1 MRKSYLT
8 NFTQSIFSVLVMVLL
23 SVTAVNAQT
32 DITIG
37 TGTLANATTTY
48 PAPLQDYYEGSRMQY
63 LYLASELSA
72 AGMSPGNVTAIKF
85 TVTDVNTPGNI
96 EEFTIKMGTTSTGSL
111 TATSWETVGNALYG
125 PATVTKTAGINTFT
139 FTTPFFWNG
148 TDNIVV
154 EICGGD
160 ANNAS
165 TITYTNNASTTWT
178 TGLSFNGSHNYRADN
193 AGNLCGTATT
203 TNTGTQTTRPNIIF
217 SWIPA
222 LACTGT
228 PNAGTVV
235 ATPSTVCLGT
245 PFNLKTT
252 GATVASGLTYQ
263 WQSSID
269 NVTFTDIPGA
279 TTSNFNTTQLVSTYY
294 RVVVT
299 CTSVGGGASTSAAVQ
314 VQSPLAVQGTFTIN
328 NNLPT
333 AGSNFASFNDAYNY
347 IKCGIGGPVI
357 FNVDAASG
365 PYTEQLIISEVPGAS
380 ASNTVTFNGNGR
392 VLQFTSTN
400 TNERAVIKLDGAD
413 HFRFDSLNITA
424 LGSATGEYGFGIQF
438 MNSAD
443 SNIINR
449 CTININTTSTST
461 NYAGIVTSGSNT
473 SATGTGT
480 VECDFNQITNNVIT
494 GGYYGI
500 TTVSS
505 STTANRDYVI
515 RNNQIREFYYY
526 GMYVYGSYNI
536 QIDKN
541 ELTRPTRADVSNFYG
556 IYFTSLSTAA
566 MVSNNR
572 LHNAFGGEPTATSTF
587 AAFYIT
593 SCDGFVGFENKFI
606 NNLVYNIGG
615 AGDIYGIYNSSS
627 DNVWFHHNTLYLDG
641 DGAGNTASDF
651 VRAFYQTGLAGGIQL
666 KNNNFHINRGGLAVK
681 HGFYYNT
688 VASVMESDYN
698 NIFFSITSSNSFTGH
713 IGTTTG
719 TDYISLADWQLG
731 SGGDA
736 NSVSNNPLYEDA
748 TMGNFRPTNASIDNL
763 GTALN
768 VLTDITDLA
777 RSLTTPDIGAYEFT
791 PGACTSPPTAGTV
804 VLSVNPVCINT
815 QVGLGVTGNST
826 GLGQTYQW
834 ESSPSLAGPWTAVS
848 GSLTNPIHGITS
860 TVSLYYRL
868 AVTCSGSTVYSTP
881 ELLVVNPALPA
892 GTYTINAGG
901 SPSPTN
907 FISFNA
913 AYQAMACGIGGPI
926 VLNVAPNSGPYLEQ
940 LIMDSIAGTSAVN
953 TITFNGNGN
962 TIQFSSDVTG
972 ERAVI
977 KLRGVDHVTFDS
989 LTIDAN
995 GTGTYGFGV
1004 HIIDNADS
1012 NTINNCIINIPQTST
1027 SSNYAGLVISASE
1040 TSATGTGATLSDGN
1054 TFSNNTV
1061 NGGYY
1066 SITSI
1071 GGTTS
1076 QFNYGNK
1083 IINNKVLDFYFYG
1096 IYLYRNSGI
1105 LVEANELSRPS
1116 RTATSSFYGIYL
1128 TTGNEGAT
1136 VTKNRLH
1143 DPFAG
1148 NPSSTSSLYGIYST
1162 GSDGTQAAPNIISN
1176 NIIYNVIGGGLIY
1189 ALYNSSSDFTKY
1201 LHNTILLDD
1210 QTYTGS
1216 SSARAFYMTSAA
1228 DSVELKNNIF
1238 EISRTGSAAHY
1249 AYYISSSTYEFT
1261 ADYNNIKVTGVNNNV
1276 GYNGA
1281 NRATLADWKAAT
1293 GQDANS
1299 LSTFSFFANPSGGNL
1314 RPMSPVLDNKGT
1326 FVGITDDIEYNTRS
1340 LTTPDIGAYEF
1351 TIPPCTAPPSAGAT
1365 TATPNSGICLGTAVE
1380 LSLSGNSIGSSQT
1393 YQWQFSTTSTGPWTD
1408 LGNPKMFPD
1417 TTIFASGTLY
1427 YRAAVTCS
1435 GSTTFSTPVLV
1446 SINPAFLS
1454 GYYTINPALPATLPN
1469 FQDFTTAVA
1478 ALDCGITGFVTF
1490 DVASGIYN
1498 EKIRMHSIAGT
1509 GSNSRVT
1516 FRSASGNAADVTL
1529 TNGTNTLNENYTL
1542 QLDSASY
1549 ISFQNMT
1556 ISSTGTTYARAINF
1570 SNNASFDSITN
1581 CKIIVPNVTS
1591 TSNNV
1596 AGIFGDDLTGSD
1608 NVIKGNTISGG
1619 YAGIYF
1625 YGIGINGLTYNNVI
1639 DSNKID
1645 NSYYYGMYFGYNGR
1659 IKVHNNVVNMS
1670 LPLNSSSYG
1679 IYSTNSDSAFVYTNN
1694 KINIDGATGT
1704 SYGMYFTASDAS
1716 AAEMGKIR
1724 NNRITAINNGSTTY
1738 GMYNSSTEYAEII
1751 NNTISI
1757 STSGTTAYGS
1767 YVTSGGGSLFQN
1779 NTIVNNT
1786 TGTGTGNVGA
1796 YFSQTSSATPP
1807 INIQNNIFSALGGG
1821 FAYSIGNTNNIYS
1834 NYNTFYSSGANLVR
1848 EGTTAHPSLQSW
1860 INNANW
1866 DVNSI
1871 SIEPALISATD
1882 LRPDITKPLV
1892 WGIHGRGV
1900 QIPGNNVDIL
1910 GNPRPTTIT
1919 TGVPDM
1925 GAYEFLPTAQPTI
1938 LTATPATPAPGI
1950 TQTFMYGTDT
1960 VAKVTYSATAPV
1972 PTSISLQRYSGV
1984 LPTGLNTGQEA
1995 MYFYTK
2001 INVPAQGAY
2010 NYKMEQYYIDP
2021 WQGFI
2026 PTENVTKMGRT
2037 NAAGVWSVFD
2047 NSRTDINNNI
2057 ITDTGVVYFDRYTGM
2072 TGSPNTVPP
2081 TPPYVSVIDSSNR
2094 GTRFWVPYG
2103 HHYSFNTNAQDMW
2116 LYLSAEDSANVTV
2129 RVNGTNWVRNY
2140 AIAANTV
2147 KVSDVMPKSQLID
2160 SRITDEGLFDK
2171 GISITSDV
2179 PIVAYAHIYDN
2190 ANSGATMLLP
2200 VGVYGYE
2207 YQSLNSAQYYPTGGA
2222 GSYSWTSVMTDRD
2235 STLVEITPAVTTKA
2249 GRPAGVPFT
2258 VMLMQGQVYNIMGT
2272 INGAQGTDLSGTL
2285 VRSLANSAGKCY
2297 PIAVFS
2303 GSSRTAICNTTNG
2316 DNLIQQ
2322 VFPSQAWGR
2331 KYLSFATAN
2340 SLSNSQYNSN
2350 KFRIMVKDVNTV
2362 VNYNG
2367 AVLDPSTLQM
2377 PGRFYEVST
2386 TQGSGTNGAIYVNA
2400 DKPVMVAQY
2409 MVSTG
2414 ASATNANGCPGITA
2428 TGDGDPE
2435 MIYISPIEQGIKK
2448 VVFYNTDENS
2458 IDENYVNI
2466 VIPTAGLNSLTIGGI
2481 STFTDVFSHP
2491 FLPGYSGVRHN
2502 LGSTP
2507 GQTIVVSDSAFT
2519 AITYGLGSVESYGY
2533 NAGTLVKNL
2542 NALPSIVNTLGTGG
2556 VADYTCVGAPF
2567 RFNVLITSKPTVLT
2581 WKFSAIPSLTPN
2593 ADVTQTNAVPVDSTL
2608 IGNRWYY
2615 RYTVNA
2621 DYKFSQ
2627 PGNFAVPILIT
2638 DPLNIAGCDN
2648 TQEVTLVVKVIPA
2661 PVVNFT
2667 TTFSGCLGDPI
2678 QFNGVATTSNGTAI
2692 STYNW
2697 NFGNGTNSTLQNPS
2711 LTYAMAG
2718 TYNVKFGIVA
2728 ADGCIADT
2736 TKPIVINPAPT
2747 VNVVNDSLSVCGGT
2761 GVTFAIA
2768 NPVTGTSYNWYTD
2781 STNATPVFTGS
2792 SYTVTN
2798 VNGTIFRYVRAVN
2811 ASGCIGYFKKVTA
2824 TVLPDL
2830 ANPIVR
2836 VDTAGVDRLVFSW
2849 NPVQN
2854 AVSYEVSTDGG
2865 ATWITPSS
2873 GATGLTH
2880 TVTGLQPLTEVTLT
2894 VRAKGTISCQVSVSA
2909 PIKGRTLTD
2918 QLFIPNAFSPNGDG
2932 LNDVLLVYGY
2942 TIKTM
2947 KFVVFNQWGEKIFE
2961 SNNQATGWN
2970 GTYKNKPQPSG
2981 VYMYV
2986 VQVTL
2991 KDGSTMVK
2999 KGSINLV
3006 R

>member
-1 MRKSYLT
+1 MRKNYLT
-8 NFTQSIFSVLVMVLL
+8 NFTKKIVSVLAILL
-23 SVTAVNAQT
+23 ISLTSVNAQT

-37 TGTLANATTTY
+37 TGTDANTTTSY
-48 PAPLQDYYEGSRMQY
+48 PCPLQDFYEGSRMQY

-85 TVTDVNTPGNI
+85 TVTNVNTAGDI
-96 EEFTIKMGTTSTGSL
+96 EEFTIKMGTTATGSL
-111 TATSWETVGNALYG
+111 TSTTWETVGNALYG
-125 PATVTKTAGINTFT
+125 PALVTKTAGVNTFT

-160 ANNAS
+160 AANS
-165 TITYTNNASTTWT
+165 TGTFYTNNASVTWT
-178 TGLSFNGSHNYRADN
+178 TGLSFNGSHSYRADN
-193 AGNLCGTATT
+193 LGNLCGTATT
-203 TNTGTQTTRPNIIF
+203 TNTGTQTTRPNIVF

-228 PNAGTVV
+228 PSAGTVV
-235 ATPSTVCLGT
+235 ATPATVCLGT

-294 RVVVT
+294 RLIVT
-299 CTSVGGGASTSAAVQ
+299 CTNGGASSTSAAIQ

-333 AGSNFASFNDAYNY
+333 AGSNFTSFNDAYNY

-357 FNVDAASG
+357 FNVDGASG
-365 PYTEQLIISEVPGAS
+365 PYNEQLIISEVPGAS
-380 ASNTVTFNGNGR
+380 ATNTVTFNGNGR
-392 VLQFTSTN
+392 EIQYLSTN
-400 TNERAVIKLDGAD
+400 TNERAVIKLNGAD
-413 HFRFDSLNITA
+413 HFRFDSLTITA
-424 LGSATGEYGFGIQF
+424 LGTSTSEYGFGIHL

-449 CTININTTSTST
+449 CKININTSSTSS

-480 VECDFNQITNNVIT
+480 VRCDYNQFTNNIVT
-494 GGYYGI
+494 GGYYSFTLVG
-500 TTVSS
+500 S
-505 STTANRDYVI
+505 STEANGTNI
-515 RNNQIREFYYY
+515 IKNNIFQEFYFY
-526 GMYVYGSYNI
+526 GAYIYGSYGV
-536 QIDKN
+536 QIENN
-541 ELTRPTRADVSNFYG
+541 EFTRPTRSTVSSFYG
-556 IYFTSLSTAA
+556 IYFTNISTDAL
-566 MVSNNR
+566 VTRNR
-572 LHNAFGGEPTATSTF
+572 IHSPFGGNPTSTSILYGIYF
-587 AAFYIT
+587 S
-593 SCDGFVGFENKFI
+593 SCDAFATLENKVT
-606 NNLVYNIGG
+606 NNLIYDIESKGSVY
-615 AGDIYGIYNSSS
+615 AIYNSSS
-627 DNVWFHHNTLYLDG
+627 DNVWYLHNTIVLDA
-641 DGAGNTASDF
+641 DATGAASSTST
-651 VRAFYQTGLAGGIQL
+651 RGFYQTTQAGGIQF
-666 KNNNFHINRGGLAVK
+666 KNNIIRIIKGGDGSKYAL
-681 HGFYYNT
+681 YYNT
-688 VASVMESDYN
+688 ATSEIESNYN
-698 NIFFSITSSNSFTGH
+698 DLYLNSPS
-713 IGTTTG
+713 G
-719 TDYISLADWQLG
+719 TDYTGYNGTNQASLINWQTASLK
-731 SGGDA
+731 DA
-736 NSVSNNPLYEDA
+736 NSIANNPLFA
-748 TMGNFRPTNASIDNL
+748 GPLLGNFAPTNASMDNL
-763 GTALN
+763 GTPVN
-768 VLTDITDLA
+768 VLVDINLDP
-777 RSLTTPDIGAYEFT
+777 RSTTTPDMGAYEFT
-791 PGACTSPPTAGTV
+791 PGACAAPPTAGTA
-804 VLSVNPVCINT
+804 VLSVNPVCVNT
-815 QVGLGVTGNST
+815 EVGLEVAGNST
-826 GLGQTYQW
+826 GLGQTYRW
-834 ESSPSLAGPWTAVS
+834 ESSATSTGPWTDIS
-848 GSLTNPIHGITS
+848 GSLTNPIFSVISS
-860 TVSLYYRL
+860 TSLYYRL
-868 AVTCSGSTVYSTP
+868 AVTCSGSTVYTAP
-881 ELLVVNPALPA
+881 VLLTVNPALPG
-892 GTYTINAGG
+892 GTYTINAGAPAT
-901 SPSPTN
+901 STN
-907 FISFNA
+907 FVSFNA
-913 AYQAMACGIGGPI
+913 AYQAMACGIAGPI
-926 VLNVAPNSGPYLEQ
+926 VINVAPNSGPYAEQ
-940 LIMDSIAGTSAVN
+940 LIMDSIAGTSAIN

-962 TIQFSSDVTG
+962 TIQYSSDVTG

-989 LTIDAN
+989 LTIDAT

-1004 HIIDNADS
+1004 HILNNADS
-1012 NTINNCIINIPQTST
+1012 NTINNCIVNIPQTST
-1027 SSNYAGLVISASE
+1027 SSNYSGLIISASE
-1040 TSATGTGATLSDGN
+1040 TSATGTGASFCDGN

-1066 SITSI
+1066 GITSV
-1071 GGTTS
+1071 GGSTS
-1076 QFNYGNK
+1076 QINYGNR
-1083 IINNKVLDFYFYG
+1083 IINNKVYDFYFYG
-1096 IYLYRNSGI
+1096 IYLYRNTGV
-1105 LVEANELSRPS
+1105 LVEANDVSRPT
-1116 RTATSSFYGIYL
+1116 RTTTSSFYGIYL
-1128 TTGNEGAT
+1128 TTGNEGAS
-1136 VTKNRLH
+1136 VSKNRLH

-1148 NPSSTSSLYGIYST
+1148 NPTSTSSLYGIYSS
-1162 GSDGTQAAPNIISN
+1162 GSDGTQANPNIISN
-1176 NIIYNVIGGGLIY
+1176 NIFYNINGGGLIY

-1201 LHNTILLDD
+1201 FHNTVLLDD

-1216 SSARAFYMTSAA
+1216 SSARAFYMSSSA
-1228 DSVELKNNIF
+1228 DSVVLKNNIF
-1238 EISRTGSAAHY
+1238 EVSRSGSSAHY
-1249 AYYISSSTYEFT
+1249 GYYISSSTYEFV
-1261 ADYNNIKVTGVNNNV
+1261 ADYNNIKVTGTNNNV

-1281 NRATLADWKAAT
+1281 NRTTLADWRAAT

-1299 LSTFSFFANPSGGNL
+1299 LATFSFFSNSSGGNL

-1326 FVGITDDIEYNTRS
+1326 FVGITDDIENDARS

-1351 TIPPCTAPPSAGAT
+1351 TIPPCTTPPTAGTA
-1365 TATPNSGICLGTAVE
+1365 TATPNTGICMGTPVE
-1380 LSLSGNSIGSSQT
+1380 LSLTGNSIGSGQS
-1393 YQWQFSTTSTGPWTD
+1393 YQWQYSTTSTGPWTD

-1417 TTIFASGTLY
+1417 TTIFASATLY
-1427 YRAAVTCS
+1427 YRASVTCS

-1446 SINPAFLS
+1446 TLNPAFLS
-1454 GYYTINPALPATLPN
+1454 GYYTINPSLPATLPN

-1498 EKIRMHSIAGT
+1498 EKIRIHSIAGT
-1509 GSNSRVT
+1509 GPNSRVT

-1529 TNGTNTLNENYTL
+1529 TNATNTVNSNYTL

-1556 ISSTGTTYARAINF
+1556 ISSTGASYARAIDF
-1570 SNNASFDSITN
+1570 SNNASFDSIEN

-1596 AGIFGDDLTGSD
+1596 AGIYGTGLSGSN
-1608 NVIKGNTISGG
+1608 NVIKGNTITGG
-1619 YAGIYF
+1619 YAGIYL
-1625 YGIGINGLTYNNVI
+1625 YGGNINALAYNNVI
-1639 DSNKID
+1639 DSNKIE
-1645 NSYYYGMYFGYNGR
+1645 NTYYYGMYLGYNGR
-1659 IKVHNNVVNMS
+1659 VKVHNNTINMAQ
-1670 LPLNSSSYG
+1670 PLNTSMYAV
-1679 IYSTNSDSAFVYTNN
+1679 YSTNSDTAFVYTDN
-1694 KINIDGATGT
+1694 KININGATGIN
-1704 SYGMYFTASDAS
+1704 YGMYFTSCNAS
-1716 AAEMGKIR
+1716 AEEPGKIR
-1724 NNRITAINNGSTTY
+1724 NNRILSENNTGTTY
-1738 GMYNSSTEYAEII
+1738 GMYNSSTDFAEII
-1751 NNTISI
+1751 NNVISI
-1757 STSGTTAYGS
+1757 NTTATTAYGS
-1767 YVTSGGGSLFQN
+1767 YVTSGGGNLFQN
-1779 NTIVNNT
+1779 NTIVNNST
-1786 TGTGTGNVGA
+1786 STSTSNVAA
-1796 YFSQTSSATPP
+1796 YISQSSSLNPP

-1821 FAYSIGNTNNIYS
+1821 FAYSIGNTSNIYS
-1834 NYNTFYSSGANLVR
+1834 NYNTFYTTGTSIIRESS
-1848 EGTTAHPSLQSW
+1848 TAHNTLQDW

-1871 SIEPALISATD
+1871 SIEPALMSPTD
-1882 LRPDITKPLV
+1882 LRPNLTNPLV
-1892 WGIHGRGV
+1892 WAIHGRGV
-1900 QIPGNNVDIL
+1900 QIPGNNIDIM
-1910 GNPRPTTIT
+1910 GNSRPTTIT

-1925 GAYEFLPTAQPTI
+1925 GAYEFLPTVEPTI
-1938 LTATPATPAPGI
+1938 LTAIPATPAPGI

-1972 PTSISLQRYSGV
+1972 PASITLQRYSGV
-1984 LPTGLNTGQEA
+1984 LPTGLTPGQES

-2026 PTENVTKMGRT
+2026 PTENRTKMGRT
-2037 NAAGVWSVFD
+2037 NTAGVWSVYD
-2047 NSRTDINNNI
+2047 DSRADINNNI
-2057 ITDTGVVYFDRYTGM
+2057 ITDTGVIYFDRYTGL

-2103 HHYSFNTNAQDMW
+2103 HHYSFSSNGQDMW

-2129 RVNGTNWVRNY
+2129 RVNGTNWVRHY

-2147 KVSDVMPKSQLID
+2147 KVSDVMPKSGLID
-2160 SRITDEGLFDK
+2160 SRITDEGLFDR

-2179 PIVAYAHIYDN
+2179 PIVAYAHIYDG
-2190 ANSGATMLLP
+2190 ATSGASMLLP

-2222 GSYSWTSVMTDRD
+2222 GSYSWMSVMTDRD
-2235 STLVEITPAVTTKA
+2235 STLVEITPAVTTKH

-2258 VMLMQGQVYNIMGT
+2258 VMLMHGQVYNIMGT

-2285 VRSLANSAGKCY
+2285 VRSIANPSGKCY

-2340 SLSNSQYNSN
+2340 SLSNTQYNSN
-2350 KFRIMVKDVNTV
+2350 IFRIMVKDVNTV

-2367 AVLDPSTLQM
+2367 TVLNPTTLQL
-2377 PGRFYEVST
+2377 PGRYYEVST
-2386 TQGSGTNGAIYVNA
+2386 TQGTGANGAIYVEA

-2414 ASATNANGCPGITA
+2414 AFQCPGVTA
-2428 TGDGDPE
+2428 TGNGDPE

-2448 VVFYNTDENS
+2448 AVFYNTDESS
-2458 IDENYVNI
+2458 ISSNYVN
-2466 VIPTAGLNSLTIGGI
+2466 VVLPTPGLASLTIDGNT
-2481 STFTDVFSHP
+2481 TFTDVFAHP
-2491 FLPGYSGVRHN
+2491 FLPGYSAVRHN
-2502 LGSTP
+2502 LGATP
-2507 GQTIVVSDSAFT
+2507 GQHIVQSDSAFT

-2581 WKFSAIPSLTPN
+2581 WKFSEIATLSPN
-2593 ADVTQTNAVPVDSTL
+2593 TDVTQTNAVPADSTL

-2621 DYKFSQ
+2621 DYTFSQ
-2627 PGNFAVPILIT
+2627 PGSFAVPILIT

-2648 TQEVTLVVKVIPA
+2648 TQEVSLVIKVIPA
-2661 PVVNFT
+2661 PAVNFT

-2678 QFNGVATTSNGTAI
+2678 QFNGTATTANGTPI

-2697 NFGNGTNSTLQNPS
+2697 NFGNGANSTLQNPS
-2711 LTYAMAG
+2711 LTYAAAG

-2736 TKPIVINPAPT
+2736 TKPITINPAPT
-2747 VNVVNDSLSVCGGT
+2747 VSLVNDSLSICGGT
-2761 GVTFAIA
+2761 GVTFNIS

-2792 SYTVTN
+2792 SYTVPN
-2798 VNGTIFRYVRAVN
+2798 VTGTIVRYVRAVN
-2811 ASGCIGYFKKVTA
+2811 ASGCIGYFKRVTA
-2824 TVLPDL
+2824 TVLPAL
-2830 ANPIVR
+2830 AIPIAR

-2849 NPVQN
+2849 NPIQN
-2854 AVSYEVSTDGG
+2854 ALTYEVSTDGG

-2894 VRAKGTISCQVSVSA
+2894 VRAKGTISCQLSVSA
-2909 PIKGRTLTD
+2909 PVKGRTVTD
-2918 QLFIPNAFSPNGDG
+2918 QIYIPNAFSPNGDG

-2970 GTYKNKPQPSG
+2970 GTYKNKTQPSG

-2986 VQVTL
+2986 CQITL
-2991 KDGSTMVK
+2991 RDGSTMVK
-2999 KGSINLV
+2999 KGSVNLV